1 MTTTTTAAPSTT
13 STLQSTPAP
22 TSHTEADARAAFP
35 QCTKAMLAECRKETV
50 DCQHR
55 SGVRTAQYTARLSGV
70 CPKPSVFDFSHSS
83 SFQGTIP
90 NNVDINHA
98 GLKALESIYGIGPSK
113 SQNIIDYRKQNGYFD
128 SVSALAKV
136 AGIGQLTVAAM
147 LEKASAG
154 SYSKPVVTWSART
167 EALPGTKA
175 PTAAYGEWVFKDWW
189 KMDEVQAGKASAIK
203 QTVGS
208 GAPEPSSG
216 EPATSFADWSPQGT
230 GATSP
235 GTGTAHADSA
245 PNQVAASAAATYN

>member
-1 MTTTTTAAPSTT
+1 M
-13 STLQSTPAP
+13 
-22 TSHTEADARAAFP
+22 
-35 QCTKAMLAECRKETV
+35 
-50 DCQHR
+50 
-55 SGVRTAQYTARLSGV
+55 
-70 CPKPSVFDFSHSS
+70 FDYSQSS
-83 SFQGTIP
+83 SFRGTIP

-128 SVSALAKV
+128 SVSALANV

-147 LEKASAG
+147 FEKAAAG
-154 SYSKPVVTWSART
+154 SYSKPVVTWSARA

-189 KMDEVQAGKASAIK
+189 KMDEVQAGQPSAIK

-208 GAPEPSSG
+208 GAPKPSSG
-216 EPATSFADWSPQGT
+216 EQATSFADWSQQPLQA
-230 GATSP
+230 GAASP